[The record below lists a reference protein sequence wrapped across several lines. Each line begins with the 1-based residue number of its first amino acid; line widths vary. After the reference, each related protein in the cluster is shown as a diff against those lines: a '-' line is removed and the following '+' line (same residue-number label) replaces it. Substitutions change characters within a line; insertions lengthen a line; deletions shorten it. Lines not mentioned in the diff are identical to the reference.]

1 MKEWVAYS
9 ETDLPHIAKS
19 VLEQLGHAK
28 VLAFDGEMGAGK
40 TTFIVTLLR
49 AMGVEHPEGS
59 PTYGIMRSY
68 ESAHYGEVHHF
79 DVYRLESVQEAL
91 DAGLEEFLYG
101 GEYCFIE
108 WPSKIE
114 ALLPDDTMKISIQV
128 NDQLE
133 RIFSMNNYF

>member
-1 MKEWVAYS
+1 MKQWIAYS
-9 ETDLPHIAKS
+9 EVDLPHIAKS
-19 VLEQLGHAK
+19 ILEQIGHAK
-28 VLAFDGEMGAGK
+28 VVAFEGEMGAGK
-40 TTFIVTLLR
+40 TTFIITLLK
-49 AMGVEHPEGS
+49 AMGVEQPEGS

-101 GEYCFIE
+101 GDYCLIE

-114 ALLPDDTMKISIQV
+114 PLLPDDALKVTIEV
-128 NDQLE
+128 NEQHQ
-133 RIFSMNNYF
+133 RIFSLSSY